1 MLDGYVTD
9 DLNSNTLASATGE
22 DGMETDR
29 YGLGLTTT
37 STIAASHY
45 RDGVDLMLAAW
56 PGVTECLEAA
66 IAADPRFA
74 LAQLARGRVHQMYA
88 EMAPAREKAALAR
101 DLAKSCKARE
111 QGHIEVI
118 ASAIEGQSARAITA
132 AESHLEDHPRDAL
145 ALSTL
150 LGAFGLYAFSGRA
163 DHDAA
168 RVAICERH
176 ARHYGRDWWFMSYL
190 GWSHTE
196 AGNPGAG
203 RLLCERSLEIRR
215 ANANAAHALSHA
227 LFEQGELDACQAFM
241 DDWLPGYDRAGIL
254 NAHLCWH
261 VALGL
266 LDKGDTA
273 GALRIHDER
282 IALGV
287 SQATPLNAFTDVAS
301 LLWRAELSGAP
312 RRAAAWTEVAE
323 YASRQFPK
331 AGLAFSDMHHALIA
345 AATGNSATAQSRLA
359 EIEAL
364 RSAGKFA
371 AGQVIADM
379 TRGLL
384 AFGAGDYAG
393 AIAALQKVQSE
404 TVRIGG
410 SHAQR
415 ELVEDTLI
423 VAWLRGGEPAKARSL
438 IDHRLHRRPSQRDV
452 AWRQL
457 TTAA

>member
-9 DLNSNTLASATGE
+9 DLNSNAQASATSE

-29 YGLGLTTT
+29 YGLTLSTT
-37 STIAASHY
+37 STCAASHY

-56 PGVTECLEAA
+56 PGVAECLEAA

-88 EMAPAREKAALAR
+88 EAAPAREKAALAR
-101 DLAKSCKARE
+101 DLAKSCTVRE

-118 ASAIEGQSARAITA
+118 ASAIEGQSARAIAA
-132 AESHLEDHPRDAL
+132 AETHLEDFPLDAL
-145 ALSTL
+145 VLSTL
-150 LGAFGLYAFSGRA
+150 LGAFGLYAFSGRP

-227 LFEQGELDACQAFM
+227 MYEQGELDACQVFM
-241 DDWLPGYDRAGIL
+241 DDWLPDYDSVGIL

-261 VALGL
+261 VALGF
-266 LDKGDTA
+266 LDRGDTT
-273 GALRIHDER
+273 GALRIYDER
-282 IALGV
+282 IALRV
-287 SQATPLNAFTDVAS
+287 SQAAPLNAFTDVTS
-301 LLWRAELSGAP
+301 LLWRAELAGAP
-312 RRAAAWTEVAE
+312 RKATAWTEVAE
-323 YASRQFPK
+323 YASRQFPM

-345 AATGNSATAQSRLA
+345 AATGNSATAKLRLA

-364 RSAGKFA
+364 QAAGKLA
-371 AGQVIADM
+371 AGPVVADL
-379 TRGLL
+379 TFGLL

-393 AIAALQKVQSE
+393 AIAALQKAQSE

-423 VAWLRGGEPAKARSL
+423 VACLRGGDPAKARTL
-438 IDHRLHRRPSQRDV
+438 IDRRLHRRPSQRDA